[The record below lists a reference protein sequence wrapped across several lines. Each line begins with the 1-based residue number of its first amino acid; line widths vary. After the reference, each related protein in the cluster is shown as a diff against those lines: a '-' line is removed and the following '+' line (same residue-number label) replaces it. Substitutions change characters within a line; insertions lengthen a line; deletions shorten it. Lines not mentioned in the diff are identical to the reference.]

1 MNNKKLKGKDVIT
14 IGIFTAIYFA
24 INFGFMLLGGLHP
37 LMWVLMPGFIA
48 LVGSIPYMIMVQK
61 VKKTG
66 AVIIMGVI
74 VAIIYYLT
82 GQFSLIII
90 ASLAIASILAELI
103 RYLSK
108 YDSYKGN
115 SLSYAFFSLGMIG
128 SPSQVWILKDEFISK
143 MLENGMPVDYVN
155 TLKSFINTPMLIVLI
170 VTPFVFGL
178 LSCGI
183 LKSFLYKNFEARN

>member
-1 MNNKKLKGKDVIT
+1 MDNKKLRGKDVIT

-128 SPSQVWILKDEFISK
+128 SPAQVWILKDEFISK

-155 TLKSFINTPMLIVLI
+155 TL
-170 VTPFVFGL
+170 
-178 LSCGI
+178 
-183 LKSFLYKNFEARN
+183 

>member
-37 LMWVLMPGFIA
+37 LMWILMPGFIA

-66 AVIIMGVI
+66 AVIIMGAI

-90 ASLAIASILAELI
+90 ASLAIASILAEVI

-108 YDSYKGN
+108 YDSYKWN

-128 SPSQVWILKDEFISK
+128 SPARVWILKNEFISK
-143 MLENGMPVDYVN
+143 MLEMGMPVDYVN
-155 TLKSFINTPMLIVLI
+155 ILKTFINTPMLIVLI